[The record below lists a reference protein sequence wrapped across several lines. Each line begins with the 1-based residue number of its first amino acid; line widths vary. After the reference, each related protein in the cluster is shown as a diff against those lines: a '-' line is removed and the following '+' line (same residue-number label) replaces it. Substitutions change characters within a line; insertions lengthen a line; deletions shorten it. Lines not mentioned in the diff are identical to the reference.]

1 MHGEV
6 VLAAL
11 VLVVAVLVAADF
23 FRRADDSPHE
33 YAKGHAHDAG
43 REIFPASREG
53 SAPSVSSLGRPNWL
67 VRTRLA
73 LLAAVSA
80 AAAALATGGIIRA
93 AGAFQRAS
101 AHSRI
106 SSMHDGAVLSAILA
120 LVFSA
125 AVLAVGLWSAMI
137 LIRSVLRPLCQLR
150 AGAVEGQPEA
160 IKAVGV
166 SALDEIGD
174 VARAFD
180 QVHGELLRLAA
191 TGARAVAAIAG
202 AIRGRRH
209 LSGGEPG

>member
-11 VLVVAVLVAADF
+11 VLVVAILVAADF
-23 FRRADDSPHE
+23 FRRANDGPHE
-33 YAKGHAHDAG
+33 HAEGQAHDAG
-43 REIFPASREG
+43 REIVTASREG
-53 SAPSVSSLGRPNWL
+53 STPSVSSRGRPNWL
-67 VRTRLA
+67 VRTRLT
-73 LLAAVSA
+73 LLAAVS